1 MRRFGPAAPPSYR
14 TPHAARG
21 PQHDQRLRREHLP
34 RPHLTGDVL
43 DAWSADELGFH
54 HRNMLVDA
62 AVWGSKQAAA
72 ASGTTAQDLLD
83 TAAGGVVSRAT

>member
-1 MRRFGPAAPPSYR
+1 
-14 TPHAARG
+14 
-21 PQHDQRLRREHLP
+21 
-34 RPHLTGDVL
+34 VL